1 MDDNLGMSIIT
12 AQLLYNNKSMELA
25 LAKRRQF
32 EEEAQ
37 RAAKTNIDTDE
48 NEDDE

>member
-1 MDDNLGMSIIT
+1 MDNWAMSIIT

-32 EEEAQ
+32 EEEAR
-37 RAAKTNIDTDE
+37 RAAETNINADE